1 MAKGTKVLPEPTKTA
16 ASSASGAVRKDAP
29 PLHTKQAFELT
40 WFIAAWSV
48 FSVITF
54 LAVLDRFTTN
64 VSPRQHFAIEHG
76 WAACEKLKPYGNGT
90 ETKMGSACGTDY
102 FCGSEEQF
110 ELNKGEMPAAV
121 RPPSR
126 LAFLFCAFLKCST
139 HLGKRVRDI
148 PTRLLV
154 LLIGRVCVAGLREG
168 LGRGE
173 WGRAGRQG
181 ARINNISIHVSPST
195 VLSANSTFPF

>member
-154 LLIGRVCVAGLREG
+154 LLIGRVCVGLVPVDEAHLLFVVVSFNKRNTHSNNALHLAGTES
-168 LGRGE
+168 
-173 WGRAGRQG
+173 AGTDK
-181 ARINNISIHVSPST
+181 V
-195 VLSANSTFPF
+195 